1 MIKTEY
7 LNDGTLIK
15 HYSDAGFMLLQ
26 VETGIKYSDPV
37 DVVPCRYTYEE
48 TNELIDNIEE
58 TTVYNDIYVLQ
69 KYETENTELKAQQ
82 NELITSYN
90 EGVNSI

>member
-1 MIKTEY
+1 MILTEF

-26 VETGIKYSDPV
+26 VETGEKYSDPV

-48 TNELIDNIEE
+48 TDELIDAEESHDMSEIEE
-58 TTVYNDIYVLQ
+58 KAAAYDILV
-69 KYETENTELKAQQ
+69 
-82 NELITSYN
+82 
-90 EGVNSI
+90 GVSE

>member
-1 MIKTEY
+1 MILTKF

-48 TNELIDNIEE
+48 TDELIDNGEGYDMSEIEE
-58 TTVYNDIYVLQ
+58 KAAAYDILV
-69 KYETENTELKAQQ
+69 
-82 NELITSYN
+82 
-90 EGVNSI
+90 GVSE

>member
-15 HYSDAGFMLLQ
+15 HYSDKGVMLLQ
-26 VETGIKYSDPV
+26 VETGAKYSDPV

-48 TNELIDNIEE
+48 TDEPIDTDENTDITEIEE
-58 TTVYNDIYVLQ
+58 KAYAYDILM
-69 KYETENTELKAQQ
+69 
-82 NELITSYN
+82 
-90 EGVNSI
+90 GVKE

>member
-26 VETGIKYSDPV
+26 VETGAKYSDPI

-48 TNELIDNIEE
+48 IDEPTDPEE
-58 TTVYNDIYVLQ
+58 SEEISGEEFLAMIDEIV
-69 KYETENTELKAQQ
+69 
-82 NELITSYN
+82 
-90 EGVNSI
+90 

>member
-1 MIKTEY
+1 MIKTEF

-48 TNELIDNIEE
+48 TNELIEKGEEEVDPDEATIED
-58 TTVYNDIYVLQ
+58 YQDAL
-69 KYETENTELKAQQ
+69 TEM
-82 NELITSYN
+82 
-90 EGVNSI
+90 GVKV